1 MLGDILLK
9 LISVLTPDDVKELKG
24 AGCES
29 EVATLLATCDGI
41 AVAWRKAGVSDN
53 QVWADIQIKLNA
65 LRSAL
70 RG

>member
-9 LISVLTPDDVKELKG
+9 LTSVLTPDDVRQLKA

-29 EVATLLATCDGI
+29 EVMTLLATFDGI
-41 AVAWRKAGVSDN
+41 AVAWRKAGVSDS

-65 LRSAL
+65 LRFAL
-70 RG
+70 KG